1 MVATVT
7 RISLS
12 VIALFG
18 LVARLIWPELK
29 IDAVTLGLLIL
40 AVLPWLSPGL
50 ARLSPVYESLE
61 FPGGWKAKFR
71 DLEGRQMRSHSRLA
85 ICQ

>member
-40 AVLPWLSPGL
+40 AVLPWLSP
-50 ARLSPVYESLE
+50 VYESLE

>member
-40 AVLPWLSPGL
+40 AVLPWLSP
-50 ARLSPVYESLE
+50 A
-61 FPGGWKAKFR
+61 
-71 DLEGRQMRSHSRLA
+71 
-85 ICQ
+85 